1 MRAPFGKSPISTKSK
16 RNAATK
22 SIVTIRQ
29 IAALSILNFSFE
41 KSTISR
47 IRMARKHTQLR

>member
-29 IAALSILNFSFE
+29 IAALSILNISFE
-41 KSTISR
+41 I
-47 IRMARKHTQLR
+47 AL